1 MRKSGTIQRHSS
13 LLCNQ
18 KQKAKRHLIYAYK
31 ERKKQAKRQK
41 KKKFKLQPENFGNKV
56 LITSK

>member
-18 KQKAKRHLIYAYK
+18 KQKAKRHDLCLQREK
-31 ERKKQAKRQK
+31 E
-41 KKKFKLQPENFGNKV
+41 
-56 LITSK
+56 TSKKTEKEEIQIIARKFW

>member
-1 MRKSGTIQRHSS
+1 MRKRGTIQRHSS

-41 KKKFKLQPENFGNKV
+41 KKKFKL
-56 LITSK
+56 